1 MHDAI
6 DKFEPYT
13 TSDAPKAI
21 DDCGL
26 GADLA
31 AHMRANPPDICDGN
45 GDLPIGVP
53 FYEKPFVA
61 GLVNACSTV
70 VALRRHLAWNY
81 RGQPPVVYVGC
92 DTGTATAMAMATGV
106 ACVRDNDGNPTD
118 PWPFVKEQL
127 VAAGVDADD
136 DNGVIKDRQ
145 TVLPPIL
152 AKLSF
157 VVKSFDV
164 DGNKLFGDTTPSFVS
179 ESGRQAGRIRS
190 RLILFLRAKFDFF
203 LFV

>member
-6 DKFEPYT
+6 DKFKPYT

-106 ACVRDNDGNPTD
+106 ACVRARQRRQPDRS
-118 PWPFVKEQL
+118 
-127 VAAGVDADD
+127 VAVRQGAARRRRRRRRRRQRRHQRPSNRAAAD
-136 DNGVIKDRQ
+136 
-145 TVLPPIL
+145 
-152 AKLSF
+152 S
-157 VVKSFDV
+157 
-164 DGNKLFGDTTPSFVS
+164 
-179 ESGRQAGRIRS
+179 RQALLHRQIVRRRRQQAVRRHDAVVCQRIWATSRS
-190 RLILFLRAKFDFF
+190 NPISINIVFARQI
-203 LFV
+203 